1 MFEMKKLSFILLSSL
16 LMIMCASCSKDA
28 AKSRQGADAN
38 EGQGKQALQV
48 SQGQMELQNGD
59 VINLEIFIDESDS
72 IVSVLY
78 NGNTEINDRCPV
90 AHGPYHSAN
99 AAAGAAV
106 ILSEKYPCVRVV
118 RTERSIHESF
128 YNNGTNEPTIDYT
141 VLVDNCDENGDCW
154 YDKEVN

>member
-1 MFEMKKLSFILLSSL
+1 MRKLSFVLLSSL
-16 LMIMCASCSKDA
+16 LMIMCTSCSKDA
-28 AKSRQGADAN
+28 AKNRQGADET

-48 SQGQMELQNGD
+48 SRGQMELRNGD

-78 NGNTEINDRCPV
+78 NGNTEIYDRRPV

-106 ILSEKYPCVRVV
+106 VLSEKYPCVQVV
-118 RTERSIHESF
+118 RTERSMHETIF
-128 YNNGTNEPTIDYT
+128 NNGTGGPTIDYS
-141 VLVDNCDENGDCW
+141 VLVDYCDENGDCW
-154 YDKEVN
+154 YDKEYN